1 MSYLVSLCIP
11 TNGITELI
19 FPVLDSIYAQGV
31 DESLFEVV
39 VCDNGDDEEF
49 RRLIIE
55 YADRHSNL
63 RYARTDAPV
72 FLSEPES
79 YKMANGKLIKFI
91 NHRTKLLP
99 GTLAYLI
106 DFVRDH
112 DGEPSP
118 PIVYFSNGVLKQ
130 TQQIA
135 HYSRFTDFVCG
146 LKMCG
151 TWSTGMTIWKVDF
164 DRIPD
169 DEAYNELFPHTTILF
184 RERDREY
191 IIDDK
196 VLLDEIPV
204 GHGNKGK
211 YDVFYAFAVEWL
223 LILGELLRSGD
234 ITSQTFC
241 KLKRETLKFCLELA
255 IQFKI
260 LRRPCSYNTSTFAKS
275 MQIFYSW
282 SEIGWEFTQ
291 YVPKRLIDLAS
302 GKIKRLLWM
311 VSGRKERGK

>member
-11 TNGITELI
+11 TNGIIELI

-39 VCDNGDDEEF
+39 VCDNGDNEEF

-63 RYARTDAPV
+63 RYGRTDAPV

-79 YKMANGKLIKFI
+79 YKMATGKFIKFI

-106 DFVRDH
+106 DFVRAH
-112 DGEPSP
+112 SGETEP
-118 PIVYFSNGVLKQ
+118 PIVYFSNGSL
-130 TQQIA
+130 QQKPQIL
-135 HYSRFTDFVCG
+135 HFSRFTDFVCG

-151 TWSTGMTIWKVDF
+151 TWSTGMAIWKKDF
-164 DRIPD
+164 GRVSPD
-169 DEAYNELFPHTTILF
+169 EMYNELFPHTTILF
-184 RERDREY
+184 RERRREY
-191 IIDDK
+191 IIDDTA
-196 VLLDEIPV
+196 LLYEIPV

-223 LILGELLRSGD
+223 LILGGLLRSQD
-234 ITSQTFC
+234 ITPQTFFR
-241 KLKRETLKFCLELA
+241 LKRETLKFCLGLA
-255 IQFKI
+255 IRFKV
-260 LRRPCSYNTSTFAKS
+260 LRQPCSYDTSTFAES
-275 MQIFYSW
+275 MRIFYSW
-282 SEIGWEFTQ
+282 PEICWELIW
-291 YVPKRLIDLAS
+291 YVPEKLMKL
-302 GKIKRLLWM
+302 IKRKLA
-311 VSGRKERGK
+311 GNR